1 MIRSFFT
8 LLIIAFLAGMAF
20 GIKSCASDEAKD
32 NFNKA
37 TSELV
42 KSTTDAAKVKAAETA
57 SELADKAAKKTKE
70 LADSAAA
77 AAKEKADSAV
87 NTVKNKATEARKKG
101 TSPAWNK

>member
-1 MIRSFFT
+1 MIRAFFT
-8 LLIIAFLAGMAF
+8 LLIIAFLAGMTF
-20 GIKSCASDEAKD
+20 GIKSCASDEAKE

-42 KSTTDAAKVKAAETA
+42 KSTTDAAKVKAAEKTA
-57 SELADKAAKKTKE
+57 ELAGKAADKAKE
-70 LADSAAA
+70 LADSAAS
-77 AAKEKADSAV
+77 AAKEKADTAV